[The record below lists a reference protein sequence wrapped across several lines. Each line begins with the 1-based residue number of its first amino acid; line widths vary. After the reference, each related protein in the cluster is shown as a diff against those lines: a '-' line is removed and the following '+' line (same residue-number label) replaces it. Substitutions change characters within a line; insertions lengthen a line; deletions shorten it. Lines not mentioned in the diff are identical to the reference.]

1 MTLATIRSAV
11 EHAVRQ
17 GHLLPHQLAALTAL
31 DQRLSAEQRQAFTDD
46 WRAVGSPAAPVPT
59 PPVVDWRTPA
69 AWLVRQFEGCK
80 LTAYPDPGSGG
91 EPWTIG
97 WGSTTIDGKAVLP
110 GQRITQEQADAQLSA
125 DLQRFYDALVRAIP
139 TMSSW
144 APNRAAALVSWTY
157 NVGVGAM
164 QDSTLRRRILAGE
177 DPAVVAQQELPQ
189 WNKASGMVLPGLTR
203 RRNAEVAMFTS
214 GGQPAAPAEIVIT
227 RAPYYFQRDSAT
239 AQGDRM
245 CYSSTCAMAVE
256 TLNPG
261 ALAGPGQADD
271 RYLRLLQSLGGDTT
285 DVQAQLRT
293 LKSLGINATF
303 RQDLGITPVEAELKA
318 GRPVPVGWLHQGPIN
333 APSGGGHWSLIV
345 GATDT
350 TWILHDP
357 FGEANMVTGGYV
369 STTATAGRFVP
380 YTKENFNRRWMVEP
394 YSGAYRFAPGKGWG
408 LLLRLA

>member
-1 MTLATIRSAV
+1 MTVATIRSAV

-31 DQRLSAEQRQAFTDD
+31 DQRLTTEQRQAFTDD
-46 WRAVGSPAAPVPT
+46 WRAAGSPAAPR
-59 PPVVDWRTPA
+59 PPLWLEPA
-69 AWLVRQFEGCK
+69 RRIVSEFEGCR
-80 LTAYPDPGSGG
+80 LQAYLCPAGVP
-91 EPWTIG
+91 TIG
-97 WGSTTIDGKAVLP
+97 YGHTHGVKL
-110 GQRITQEQADAQLSA
+110 GQTITQQQAESLLDQ
-125 DLQRFYDALVRAIP
+125 DLARFAGGIHELIPASRNLGGNQQAALI
-139 TMSSW
+139 SW
-144 APNRAAALVSWTY
+144 AF
-157 NVGVGAM
+157 NVGLGAVER
-164 QDSTLRRRILAGE
+164 STLRRRINAGE
-177 DPAVVAQQELPQ
+177 SPVVVVPAELPR

-214 GGQPAAPAEIVIT
+214 GGQPTAPAEIVIT
-227 RAPYYFQRDSAT
+227 RAPYFFQRDSAT

-256 TLNPG
+256 TLKPG

-303 RQDLGITPVEAELKA
+303 RQDLGMAPVEAELKA

-350 TWILHDP
+350 SWILHDP

-369 STTATAGRFVP
+369 STTATAGRFVR

-394 YSGAYRFAPGKGWG
+394 YRGAYRFAPGKGWG